1 MHLGKE
7 RLISKQLIRNSLEAI
22 FGKEIR
28 KAVIASKVKIVS
40 FDLFDTLVIRNVPTP
55 ADVFELVQ
63 IRYRRIHP
71 DKRFEVDFGT
81 LRKNAEYLARKE
93 SIQNGKQ
100 EITLEEIYACMQEI
114 NEYTK
119 KELLQIEIEAEYNVC
134 QPNYEVKAFFEQ
146 LIKQGYSVIITS
158 DMYLPETVIKDI
170 LKKCGYSSYEA
181 LYLSSKYG
189 ETKAAGTLFDR
200 ILSDFQIESSQLLH
214 IGDHCRADY
223 WIPKQKG
230 IQTFLYRK
238 VWKQP
243 EFFKM
248 LRGTKKHFSKEQQ
261 LQFQMLQRIM
271 INAPAKRDQNE
282 KIGYEIL
289 GPLLLG
295 YTMWLKKEIGRS
307 KAGSLVFL
315 AREGALLKRAFETLY
330 PNEVKTH
337 YVNVSRLSV
346 CRASAVNAA
355 SWEEFCRIF
364 VSLMS
369 GVESVGDFLELI
381 GLAETDE
388 EQLVQYRIKKS
399 MCFDKLENQEELFA
413 FIQSYG
419 KSYFENQSELLKEYL
434 EQNGFCEK
442 NMAIADIG
450 WSGTMQVFLQKIL
463 PDAELAGYYLAV
475 CDLQKG
481 SDYYNCKRNGYFCNA
496 EQWERDGKM
505 IRFSMSALETLFLG
519 TEGTTLAYQRE
530 NGKAVPLMAEQEN
543 TKEGIEV
550 MEAVQNAAI
559 RFLEDCRS
567 EKLLFFFEE
576 IDKKIAGEAC
586 FRFLIFPKKE
596 TLAFYQQLSFVNG
609 VNQNSFLPMHLLPFY
624 LLHPVGLRQELET
637 NISKVI
643 WLKALCKIPLPYYR
657 MLCFLTNNMGMKS
670 SYRKKYFKE

>member
-1 MHLGKE
+1 MNWK
-7 RLISKQLIRNSLEAI
+7 KQIRYYIEKWK
-22 FGKEIR
+22 GKEI
-28 KAVIASKVKIVS
+28 KFLSLNKEIKVVS
-40 FDLFDTLVIRNVPTP
+40 FDLFDTLIIRNVPTP
-55 ADVFELVQ
+55 EDVFELVQ
-63 IRYRRIHP
+63 IRYQRIHP
-71 DKRFEVDFGT
+71 DKKFEIDFGT
-81 LRKNAEYLARKE
+81 LRKKAEYLARKE

-114 NEYTK
+114 DELTR

-181 LYLSSKYG
+181 LYLSSQYG

-261 LQFQMLQRIM
+261 LQFQMLRRIM
-271 INAPAKRDQNE
+271 INCPVKRDQNE

-330 PNEVKTH
+330 PNEAKTH
-337 YVNVSRLSV
+337 YVNVSRQSV

-355 SWEEFCRIF
+355 SWEELCRIF
-364 VSLMS
+364 VSLMRS
-369 GVESVGDFLELI
+369 IENVGDFLTLI

-388 EQLVQYRIKKS
+388 KQLLQYHIEKS
-399 MCFDKLENQEELFA
+399 MRLDEIRDKESLFQY
-413 FIQSYG
+413 IESYG
-419 KSYFENQSELLKEYL
+419 KAYFEKQNELLKEYL
-434 EQNGFCEK
+434 KKHGFDGK
-442 NMAIADIG
+442 KLAISDIG
-450 WSGTMQVFLQKIL
+450 WVGTMQKLLTQLMTDI
-463 PDAELAGYYLAV
+463 EMEGYYLAV
-475 CDLQKG
+475 SDFQK
-481 SDYYNCKRNGYFCNA
+481 SVDYYSCKRNGYFCNA
-496 EQWERDGKM
+496 SEWKNEGKM
-505 IRFSMSALETLFLG
+505 IRFSQSALEALFLG
-519 TEGTTLAYQRE
+519 NEGTTLEYQKE
-530 NGKAVPLMAEQEN
+530 NGKVFPIKEKQEN
-543 TKEGIEV
+543 IGQGIKAI
-550 MEAVQNAAI
+550 EAVQNAAI
-559 RFLEDCRS
+559 CFLEDCRKEDIS
-567 EKLLFFFEE
+567 FFFELL
-576 IDKKIAGEAC
+576 DKQVAWEAC
-586 FRFLIFPKKE
+586 FHFLAFPAKETIKFYKQLWCIDGMNHFSFVPKYPVYFYLFHPAMAKKE
-596 TLAFYQQLSFVNG
+596 LEVN
-609 VNQNSFLPMHLLPFY
+609 V
-624 LLHPVGLRQELET
+624 
-637 NISKVI
+637 SKVI
-643 WLKALCKIPLPYYR
+643 WLKALLKLPLPYYQI
-657 MLCFLTNNMGMKS
+657 LCFLTGKIGMKS
-670 SYRKKYFKE
+670 NYQKKYFKE